1 MSMAEK
7 QKGNSIFK
15 GIPVHVF
22 KWALILFCSIA
33 FITLGIAFGTFF
45 IGQKLDFH
53 FGTHPWITLVL
64 GLIGMMIILGATLFI
79 ALKSAKEIREI
90 MNSKKK

>member
-1 MSMAEK
+1 MSEK

-15 GIPVHVF
+15 GIPVNVF

-45 IGQKLDFH
+45 IGQKLDLH
-53 FGTHPWITLVL
+53 FGTHPWITLIL
-64 GLIGMMIILGATLFI
+64 GLIGMMLIFGFTLFI
-79 ALKSAKEIREI
+79 ALKSAREIRDI
-90 MNSKKK
+90 MNSRKK